1 MQRAALYSAL
11 LHLFILVLLF
21 FGLPYFENQ
30 KVELLQPVA
39 IEVVQI
45 GKETTALAPK
55 SEPKLKDE
63 PMPEPPKPVEKPKP
77 PKPHPTP
84 PEPMPEPV
92 LEPESEIEETKVEPV
107 PTPEPLPTPPKPKE
121 DVKPKP
127 KPKVKPKN
135 PKPKL
140 KKPDAKSKEDVDTD
154 FTSLLK
160 NLKKSK
166 PTPVSTNEG
175 EEKDTSLAADTH
187 SSQVGKIG
195 SELSQSELDAV
206 RQQVA
211 QCWNVPVGVKEAESL
226 NVVIYLSMNPDGS
239 VREARIQGGTTNHPM
254 YQIAADSALR
264 AIKNPLCSPLK
275 LPLHRYDVWKE
286 FTFTFDPKDMF

>member
-1 MQRAALYSAL
+1 M
-11 LHLFILVLLF
+11 
-21 FGLPYFENQ
+21 
-30 KVELLQPVA
+30 ELLQPVA
-39 IEVVQI
+39 IEILQI
-45 GKETTALAPK
+45 GKETTVLAPK
-55 SEPKLKDE
+55 SEPKLKEE
-63 PMPEPPKPVEKPKP
+63 PKSEPPKPVEKPKSSE
-77 PKPHPTP
+77 PKPPEPTP
-84 PEPMPEPV
+84 PAPKPEPIPKP
-92 LEPESEIEETKVEPV
+92 LLESEVAPEPV
-107 PTPEPLPTPPKPKE
+107 PTLEPLPMPPKPKKE
-121 DVKPKP
+121 VKP

-135 PKPKL
+135 PKPTF
-140 KKPDAKSKEDVDTD
+140 KKPDAKPKEDVDKD
-154 FTSLLK
+154 FTSVLK

-166 PTPVSTNEG
+166 PTSSPTENVG
-175 EEKDTSLAADTH
+175 EKDASPSTDVP
-187 SSQVGKIG
+187 SSQLGKIG

-239 VREARIQGGTTNHPM
+239 VREAKIQGGTTNHPM

-275 LPLHRYDVWKE
+275 LPLHRYNIWKE